1 MNIAFVPVRGGSK
14 SIPDKNIKDFC
25 GKPLVYWCLSEL
37 DKSRKIDKII
47 VATDS
52 IKIKKIVLKFNI
64 EKVTVFDR
72 SNENASDSASTE
84 SVLLEFLNNSKFQ
97 PNDFIVLTQA
107 TSPLTISS
115 DIDGALEKLITKGG
129 DSLVSCVRY
138 KRFFWSDEGR
148 PLNYDYRN
156 RPRRQDFD
164 GLLMEN
170 GAFYINSVANILKYK
185 TRISGKVLS
194 YEMDDFKYIEIDE
207 EHDWHIAE
215 KLMKS
220 HLKTS
225 NTSKKIIKLFIS
237 DVDGTLTD
245 AGMYYGNNGEE
256 LKKFNTH
263 DGKGFELL
271 RNKGVKTAIITSE
284 NTKIVKDRAEK
295 LKVDYL
301 FQGCKHMEKLNVARS
316 ICEKER
322 ISIEQ
327 VAYIGDDINC
337 VELLQNVGLCA
348 CPSNAV
354 EEVYKIEKILK
365 LRKSGGNGAVREF
378 IDLIICDS

>member
-1 MNIAFVPVRGGSK
+1 LNIAFVPVRGGSK